1 MAGGGDESQGS
12 LFHHVVIIIYMRI
25 DGFLRH
31 ISSQCDHSEG
41 KNGHFPGSK

>member
-25 DGFLRH
+25 DEFLRH
-31 ISSQCDHSEG
+31 ISSQCDHFEG
-41 KNGHFPGSK
+41 KNDHLLGAK